1 MKIDELR
8 LYRKYAE
15 RLDCIDEQLEHHEA
29 HDAVLGDSGEPAH
42 EQVTKPVQGYIHGVG
57 TVSLLAEKRRC
68 KRAMED
74 IELYILAIP
83 EERIRRA
90 LLLYC
95 KHKTTWEKVASEIG
109 ECNGD
114 TLQRAVSR
122 ALSAI
127 EQGEQ
132 KGE

>member
-8 LYRKYAE
+8 EYRKYAE
-15 RLDCIDEQLEHHEA
+15 RLDCIEGQLEHHEV

-42 EQVTKPVQGYIHGVG
+42 EQVTKPVEGYIHGIG
-57 TVSLLAEKRRC
+57 TVSLLTEKKRC
-68 KRAMED
+68 ERAMEC

-83 EERIRRA
+83 EERIRKA

-95 KHKTTWEKVASEIG
+95 KNKTTWEKVANEIG
-109 ECNGD
+109 EDNGD

-122 ALSAI
+122 ALYAI
-127 EQGEQ
+127 EQNEQ
-132 KGE
+132 KAE